1 MSENIINKNSW
12 YSIPGFPNYEIN
24 GKGIVRYLNGKEL
37 RLIPGKGY
45 SLYRNREQR
54 YIRSARLL
62 YAVSHGICPTEVKGA
77 VVLNVGESLKVMT
90 RTEYIHL
97 VNQKRKR
104 GLLSIGEA
112 QEYYRKAVAFST
124 MMLRYYETR
133 DLTDVASEISKYEN
147 EAKCYIRKM
156 NYSINRDTINE
167 SWDEIYFNILTK
179 ITEGRIS
186 IIEPRSYIFKSIRV
200 YFTMLRKSKS
210 RIVSFNNL
218 FKQISR
224 DTL

>member
-1 MSENIINKNSW
+1 M
-12 YSIPGFPNYEIN
+12 
-24 GKGIVRYLNGKEL
+24 R
-37 RLIPGKGY
+37 
-45 SLYRNREQR
+45 
-54 YIRSARLL
+54 
-62 YAVSHGICPTEVKGA
+62 C
-77 VVLNVGESLKVMT
+77 
-90 RTEYIHL
+90 
-97 VNQKRKR
+97 VNLQ
-104 GLLSIGEA
+104 G
-112 QEYYRKAVAFST
+112 T
-124 MMLRYYETR
+124 
-133 DLTDVASEISKYEN
+133 KYEN